1 MDNLEEY
8 LNTGSGRITKQLVG
22 RLNVVAAEAIRL
34 KKLIDGAKTDLKKTY
49 YRKKLVKNSLI
60 AERIIKSIE
69 LLREESP
76 NTGEESNEKI
86 S

>member
-8 LNTGSGRITKQLVG
+8 LNTGSGRIVKQLVE
-22 RLNVVAAEAIRL
+22 RLNTVATEAIRL
-34 KKLIDGAKTDLKKTY
+34 KKLIDGAKTGLKKTY
-49 YRKKLVKNSLI
+49 YRKKLVKNSMI

-69 LLREESP
+69 LLRDKET
-76 NTGEESNEKI
+76 TGEDSNEKL

>member
-8 LNTGSGRITKQLVG
+8 LNTGSGRIVKQLVE
-22 RLNVVAAEAIRL
+22 RLNTVATEAIRL

-49 YRKKLVKNSLI
+49 YRKKLVKTSLI

-69 LLREESP
+69 LLRDKET
-76 NTGEESNEKI
+76 TGEDSNEKL